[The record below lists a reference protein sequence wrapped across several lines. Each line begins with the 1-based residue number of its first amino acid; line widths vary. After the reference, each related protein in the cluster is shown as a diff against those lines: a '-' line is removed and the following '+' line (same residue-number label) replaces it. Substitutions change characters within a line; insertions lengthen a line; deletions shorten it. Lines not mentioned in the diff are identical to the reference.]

1 MSNRMVC
8 SDTTTKK
15 AASFLSTPLS
25 EIVSLSQVP
34 GVGPITLERLGRQSI
49 STVSQLIGQFM
60 LLGSD
65 VEAMVSWLDT
75 TCAVRRREGSV
86 IAEALFAKTERMNI
100 V

>member
-8 SDTTTKK
+8 SDTTTKT
-15 AASFLSTPLS
+15 AASFLFTPLS
-25 EIVSLSQVP
+25 DIVSLSQVP
-34 GVGPITLERLGRQSI
+34 GGGPITLERLGRQSI
-49 STVSQLIGQFM
+49 GTVSQLIGQFM